1 MALAASGVDPFDT
14 NLGIVG
20 MKLAFNRYHDS
31 YAIVTAAVWVHP
43 AHKITNLQS

>member
-20 MKLAFNRYHDS
+20 MAINRYHDS

-43 AHKITNLQS
+43 AHKIANLKF